1 MTKEQKLNEQVNEQ
15 QGTISKLHDRMSQM
29 SDRVSALE
37 IELDY
42 FKKAVTGDVQA
53 IVEHLKKKNK

>member
-15 QGTISKLHDRMSQM
+15 QNAISKLYDRLSRM
-29 SDRVSALE
+29 SDRIVTLE
-37 IELDY
+37 GEVAY
-42 FKKAVTGDVQA
+42 FKKEVSGDVKA

>member
-15 QGTISKLHDRMSQM
+15 QNTISKLY
-29 SDRVSALE
+29 DRVSQMADRVSILE
-37 IELDY
+37 GEVAY
-42 FKKAVTGDVQA
+42 FKKEVSGDVKA